1 MTNHGYMKHGQMWKL
16 WKQQLS
22 KDGTFL
28 LKFQLVD
35 MEANII
41 TLLFKEKIV
50 AKKIV
55 EANVD
60 VDLTLPMSKVVEI
73 FF

>member
-1 MTNHGYMKHGQMWKL
+1 
-16 WKQQLS
+16 
-22 KDGTFL
+22 
-28 LKFQLVD
+28 